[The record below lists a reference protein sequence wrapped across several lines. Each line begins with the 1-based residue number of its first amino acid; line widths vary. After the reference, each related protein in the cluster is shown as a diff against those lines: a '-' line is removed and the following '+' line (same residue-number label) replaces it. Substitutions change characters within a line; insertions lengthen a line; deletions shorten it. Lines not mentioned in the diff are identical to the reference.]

1 MKKFRYTKV
10 AILIV
15 ILTFCISLMIG
26 CSDQHKTGNRITGG
40 KDVQTFTGCY
50 IVLGGKEIVRGAV
63 TQWRDYDNS
72 DTVQV
77 LVNGKYYLTHYTNVV
92 LVADPEQ
99 GALSYG
105 DVTDRWG
112 DYVHE

>member
-1 MKKFRYTKV
+1 MKRNRKRIALV
-10 AILIV
+10 AMLVAGLIM
-15 ILTFCISLMIG
+15 FAG
-26 CSDQHKTGNRITGG
+26 CEAHKTGNRITGG
-40 KDVQTFTGCY
+40 KDVQTFTSCY
-50 IVLGGKEIVRGAV
+50 VVLGGKEIARGAV

-99 GALSYG
+99 GALSYS
-105 DVTDRWG
+105 DVSIGWDQI
-112 DYVHE
+112 DE

>member
-1 MKKFRYTKV
+1 MKKYWKLF
-10 AILIV
+10 AIIIALIV
-15 ILTFCISLMIG
+15 AVLVLVSCEDT
-26 CSDQHKTGNRITGG
+26 HKTGNRITGG

-105 DVTDRWG
+105 DVTDGWG

>member
-1 MKKFRYTKV
+1 MKKKWL
-10 AILIV
+10 LIV
-15 ILTFCISLMIG
+15 ALVLMVAVLAS
-26 CSDQHKTGNRITGG
+26 CEYHKTGNRVTGW
-40 KDVQTFTGCY
+40 KDVQTFTYCY
-50 IVLGGKEIVRGAV
+50 IVLGGKEIERGAI

-92 LVADPEQ
+92 LIADPEQ

-105 DVTDRWG
+105 DVSWNGVD
-112 DYVHE
+112 E

>member
-1 MKKFRYTKV
+1 MKKYWKLF
-10 AILIV
+10 AIAMALIV
-15 ILTFCISLMIG
+15 AVLVLVG
-26 CSDQHKTGNRITGG
+26 CENAHKTGNRITGG
-40 KDVQTFTGCY
+40 KDVQTFTYCY
-50 IVLGGKEIVRGAV
+50 VVLGGKEVVKGAV

-105 DVTDRWG
+105 DVTWQG
-112 DYVHE
+112 VEE